1 MKIKIT
7 TLLIAAMTIIIPFF
21 FILEHSSVKAGF
33 YLAFA
38 IMALGGI
45 SGFIF
50 RKEINNANN

>member
-7 TLLIAAMTIIIPFF
+7 TLLIAAMAIIIPFF

-38 IMALGGI
+38 TMALGGI
-45 SGFIF
+45 SGLIF
-50 RKEINNANN
+50 RKEINNAN